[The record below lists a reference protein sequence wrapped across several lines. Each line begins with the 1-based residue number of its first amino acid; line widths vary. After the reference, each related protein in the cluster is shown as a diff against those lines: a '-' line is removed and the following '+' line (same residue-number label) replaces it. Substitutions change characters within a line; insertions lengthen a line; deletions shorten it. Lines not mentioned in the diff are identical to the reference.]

1 MRRTNTIIVV
11 GGPAGTGKTTIAQK
25 LADHYRCGFIEGDL
39 YHPKLNIEKMSNG
52 IPLSDEDRWDWL
64 KTLAVKSLD
73 MVAHADDASGM
84 SIVSCSVLKRSYRD
98 YISDCAQAAHDGPL
112 QLRFIFLYTSYQELV
127 QRVTNRSGHFMKSEM
142 VKSQYDLMEIPKDDE
157 LLDNGGN
164 AISINTANVSAK
176 EVFHSVLDR
185 ISI

>member
-25 LADHYRCGFIEGDL
+25 LADHYRCVFIEGDS

-73 MVAHADDASGM
+73 MAVHADNASGI
-84 SIVSCSVLKRSYRD
+84 SVVSCSVLKRSYRD
-98 YISDCAQAAHDGPL
+98 YISECAQAAHDGSL
-112 QLRFIFLYTSYQELV
+112 QIRYIFLYTSYQELV
-127 QRVTNRSGHFMKSEM
+127 QRVTNRSGHFMKSDM
-142 VKSQYDLMEIPKDDE
+142 VKSQYDIMEIPKDDE

-164 AISINTANVSAK
+164 AISINSASTSAK
-176 EVFHSVLDR
+176 EVFQFIIDR
-185 ISI
+185 INI